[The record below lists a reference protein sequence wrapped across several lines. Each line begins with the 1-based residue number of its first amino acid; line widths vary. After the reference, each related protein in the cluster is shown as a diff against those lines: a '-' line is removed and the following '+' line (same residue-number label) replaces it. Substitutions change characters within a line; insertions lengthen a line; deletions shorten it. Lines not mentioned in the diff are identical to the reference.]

1 MNFTDLRPGHS
12 VAGDEIIAFRS
23 ENKASKYIYLIAGV
37 HGDEVEGVYVLNQL
51 VNWLKENEEI
61 ELPFIVIPNL
71 NIDGYIAGTRTNSHA
86 VDLNRNFPT
95 TTWKKGY
102 KEKRYFPGE
111 APLSEPENKYLLKLF
126 GKFPPKLIFTFHSW
140 IPMVNYNGDCK
151 SIAEAISKVNNYPV
165 VAEDIEGHP
174 TPGSLGDYAKEE
186 LKVPVV
192 TLECPVLADDKGL
205 KEIWLENKDALI
217 AAISLNELKEL

>member
-1 MNFTDLRPGHS
+1 MNFTDLKPGNS
-12 VAGDEIIAFRS
+12 VAGDDISAFRS

-37 HGDEVEGVYVLNQL
+37 HGDEVEGVYVLEQL
-51 VNWLKENEEI
+51 VNWLKENEDI
-61 ELPFIVIPNL
+61 ELPFVVIPNL
-71 NIDGYIAGTRTNSHA
+71 NIDGYRAGTRANSHA

-126 GKFPPKLIFTFHSW
+126 GKFPPKFIFTFHSW
-140 IPMVNYNGDCK
+140 IPMVNYNVDCK
-151 SIAEAISKVNNYPV
+151 SISETISKLNNYPL

-174 TPGSLGDYAKEE
+174 TPGSLGDYANEE